1 MDAPAP
7 LAVSEAT
14 HSGVTVR
21 DATIDDAAR
30 LAAFGAR
37 TFAATYEHANDP
49 AETAAH
55 LARTFGDEKQR
66 AEIED
71 PSRHMLVVDVDGALG
86 AYALLHHGALCPVEW
101 TSGPQ
106 VELERIY
113 VDGVWQGRGLADA
126 LMDAILEKA
135 AGAGAESIWLSV
147 WEENPRAIRFYERR
161 GFREIGATVFVYGNE
176 PQTDKVLVRAVR
188 ERRTPVLGVP
198 VKVARPQLTVRLQRG
213 REGRDLLVCVRADG
227 TTSWIRRP
235 KGLPRRDRA
244 LLALEAAVPLSDGVF
259 ARVAEGAELLE
270 LLRPENA
277 TAQDGLG
284 WSLRFAAL
292 LDAEQASPGKA
303 TLAMVQAA
311 LDDRHE
317 SATPP
322 VALDDAMLLEVR
334 ASVARLETT
343 WRRVAAGEALEF
355 TVAPGQPGG
364 LSAPVRRKA
373 TQVP

>member
-1 MDAPAP
+1 MDAPPP
-7 LAVSEAT
+7 LAVSGAT

-21 DATIDDAAR
+21 DATVDDAAR
-30 LAAFGAR
+30 LAEFGAR
-37 TFAATYEHANDP
+37 TFVATYDHANNP

-55 LARTFGDEKQR
+55 VARTYGEARQR

-71 PSRHMLVVDVDGALG
+71 PTRQMLVVDVDGALG
-86 AYALLHHGALCPVEW
+86 AYALLHNGALSPVEW

-113 VDGVWQGRGLADA
+113 VDQVWHGRGLADA
-126 LMDAILEKA
+126 LMDSILEKI
-135 AGAGAESIWLSV
+135 AGIGAESIWLTV

-161 GFREIGATVFVYGNE
+161 GFREIGTTRFMYGNE

-188 ERRTPVLGVP
+188 ERRAPVLGVP
-198 VKVARPQLTVRLQRG
+198 AKVVRPQLTVRLQRG
-213 REGRDLLVCVRADG
+213 RDGRDLLVCVRADG

-244 LLALEAAVPLSDGVF
+244 LVAIEAAVPLKDGVF
-259 ARVAEGAELLE
+259 ARVADGAELLE
-270 LLRPENA
+270 LLRPEHA

-303 TLAMVQAA
+303 TLDMVQAT
-311 LDDRHE
+311 LDDRAE
-317 SATPP
+317 TATPP
-322 VALDDAMLLEVR
+322 VLLDEAMLAEVR
-334 ASVARLETT
+334 ASVARIETT
-343 WRRVAAGEALEF
+343 WRRVVAGEALEF
-355 TVAPGQPGG
+355 TLSPGEPGG
-364 LSAPVRRKA
+364 LSMPVRRKSA
-373 TQVP
+373 PTP